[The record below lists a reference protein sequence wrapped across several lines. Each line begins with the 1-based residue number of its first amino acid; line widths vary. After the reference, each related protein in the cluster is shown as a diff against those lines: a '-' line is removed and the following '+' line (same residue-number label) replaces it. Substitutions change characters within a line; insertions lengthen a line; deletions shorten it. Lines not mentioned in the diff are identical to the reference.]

1 MNIRRPDRDGVSGLS
16 VTRALVEWES
26 LDEEGVK
33 TNGKLLVLCGE
44 KPKEAAVGGVL
55 NANLES
61 LGGEKSKVEEE
72 GTAVGRV

>member
-1 MNIRRPDRDGVSGLS
+1 MNIQRPDRDGVSGLS
-16 VTRALVEWES
+16 VTRALVEWGS
-26 LDEEGVK
+26 LEEEGVK

-44 KPKEAAVGGVL
+44 KLKEAAVGVL

-72 GTAVGRV
+72 GAAVGRV